1 MSDLHVSEDSG
12 LHDLRRLA
20 AEARRHTVERTSL
33 PPLLAPAGP
42 LAVAPSLNAP
52 ASRAR
57 SRGFVGPLLV
67 AAMLGLSAVAFARVP
82 RAPRPQTYV
91 LTSGGEMPVARAGD
105 VMGRW
110 PTLPNELDERVVVPT
125 ERPSRVSVPE
135 PTPARRTSRV
145 PNATR
150 RPTTPTTTPSAPS
163 PAPARERSELDDL
176 LDRALGAHASTA
188 TEPSLPARPSS
199 SSVTTSLRA
208 LQNRVARCSADD
220 TGVATVRLVFAGSTG
235 EVQSVSWVGERP
247 ESASCIEAAV
257 RGVEVDPFAQ
267 STFSVTFP
275 YRL

>member
-1 MSDLHVSEDSG
+1 MSDLHVHEDSG

-33 PPLLAPAGP
+33 PPLLAPAGA
-42 LAVAPSLNAP
+42 LAAAPSLSAP
-52 ASRAR
+52 VARAR
-57 SRGFVGPLLV
+57 SRSFVGPLLV
-67 AAMLGLSAVAFARVP
+67 AATFALSAVAFAMVP
-82 RAPRPQTYV
+82 RAPQPRTYV
-91 LTSGGEMPVARAGD
+91 LTSGGEVPVARAGD

-110 PTLPNELDERVVVPT
+110 PTLPSEVDERVVAART
-125 ERPSRVSVPE
+125 TSRVAVPE
-135 PTPARRTSRV
+135 PTPTRRTSRV

-150 RPTTPTTTPSAPS
+150 RTTTPPTTPTAPS
-163 PAPARERSELDDL
+163 PTPARERSELDDL
-176 LDRALGAHASTA
+176 LDRALGAHAPTA